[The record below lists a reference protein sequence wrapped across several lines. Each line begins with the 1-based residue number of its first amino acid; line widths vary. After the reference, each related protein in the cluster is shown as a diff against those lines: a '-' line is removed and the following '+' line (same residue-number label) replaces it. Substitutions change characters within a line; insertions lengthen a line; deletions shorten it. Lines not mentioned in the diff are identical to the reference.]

1 MSYLEHL
8 TVKMYHLRHNTYIS
22 IWRISLLW
30 NNMNKNELT
39 IWNSHINDLY
49 RLGFWDGC
57 NYELYTKLKEHI
69 NGLKQILIEI
79 ENNEQTLKQ

>member
-1 MSYLEHL
+1 
-8 TVKMYHLRHNTYIS
+8 
-22 IWRISLLW
+22 
-30 NNMNKNELT
+30 MNKNELA

-57 NYELYTKLKEHI
+57 NYELYNKLKEHI
-69 NGLKQILIEI
+69 NGLKQILIKI

>member
-1 MSYLEHL
+1 
-8 TVKMYHLRHNTYIS
+8 
-22 IWRISLLW
+22 
-30 NNMNKNELT
+30 MNKNELAT
-39 IWNSHINDLY
+39 WNSHINDLY

-57 NYELYTKLKEHI
+57 NKELYTKLKEHI